1 MFALA
6 FINARDQINQQ
17 DEINDLNRDQD
28 ILCANVSLK
37 IVILI
42 FKRNNIYMNLISA
55 GLCGLNHSILIF
67 MFQARAIGD
76 LQLALTT
83 GAQVQVA
90 ANNADN
96 DNIAARFN
104 LIENA
109 INAIATPDCT

>member
-42 FKRNNIYMNLISA
+42 FNGNIIYNLISA

>member
-1 MFALA
+1 MHQ
-6 FINARDQINQQ
+6 NYD
-17 DEINDLNRDQD
+17 
-28 ILCANVSLK
+28 
-37 IVILI
+37 I
-42 FKRNNIYMNLISA
+42 FKLIIIS
-55 GLCGLNHSILIF
+55 